1 MSKAEIVS
9 EVSVSGLDELQKSFE
24 KQYSKKITASK
35 MTKVLEPVALLALK
49 SLQSYIR
56 SNHTGPTGNLL
67 KGTASRIV
75 EYPES
80 GNAVALI
87 GYRATG
93 MPFSVASSGTVK
105 IGPDRA
111 FHAILVEFGTKQRKT
126 KGPVASSFKRFG
138 PFKMVGRYASV
149 KTSPAYPNA
158 FFKKGQ
164 RGQPVST
171 GRVLPLK
178 PIENSFEKSKSSI
191 KALIESQASSQLI
204 AMNRKV
210 AG

>member
-1 MSKAEIVS
+1 MSKTEVVS
-9 EVSVSGLDELQKSFE
+9 EVSVPGLEELQKSFE
-24 KQYSKKITASK
+24 KQYAKKTTASK
-35 MTKVLEPVALLALK
+35 MAKALEPVASLALK

-56 SNHTGPTGNLL
+56 SNHRGPTGNLL
-67 KGTASRIV
+67 NGTVSKVV

-93 MPFSVASSGTVK
+93 SPFAVVSSGTVK
-105 IGPDRA
+105 IGRDRA
-111 FHAILVEFGTKQRKT
+111 FHAILLEFGTKERRT
-126 KGPVASSFKRFG
+126 KGPVASSFNRFG
-138 PFKMVGRYASV
+138 PFKMIGKHASV

-178 PIENSFEKSKSSI
+178 PIENSYEKSQSSI
-191 KALIESQASSQLI
+191 KSMVERQASNQLT